1 MSNQRKSKRLEIVIP
16 LRITLLG
23 LGAQSPTIE
32 TRTRNISAA
41 GISTQLYV
49 VLTNKGFIIREGEKP
64 VNLIPYLVQG
74 SKEVAVEI
82 TVPPQEK
89 QVPAQGKITWYTLE
103 SRQDSYVLSV
113 GISLKEM
120 AAEDKKIWSQFVRR
134 NAQETGIAWLHL
146 QIWGIVF
153 FGSGI
158 VLCFAGLY
166 KGLFIIARI
175 GILLSLIG
183 LIGFI
188 VAWWKH
194 RSFMI
199 LKKFK
204 FFK

>member
-1 MSNQRKSKRLEIVIP
+1 MSNRRKSKRLEIAIP

-23 LGAQSPTIE
+23 LGVQPPTIE
-32 TRTRNISAA
+32 THTRNISAA
-41 GISTQLYV
+41 GISAQLYV
-49 VLTNKGFIIREGEKP
+49 ALTNKGFIIREGEKP

-82 TVPPQEK
+82 TIPPQQK
-89 QVPAQGKITWYTLE
+89 HVPAQGTITWYTLE

-113 GISLKEM
+113 GISFKEM
-120 AAEDKKIWSQFVRR
+120 AAEDKKIWSQFVHR
-134 NAQETGIAWLHL
+134 NVQETGIAWLHV
-146 QIWGIVF
+146 QIWAIVF

-158 VLCFAGLY
+158 VLFFACFY
-166 KGLFIIARI
+166 KGFGIITRI
-175 GILLSLIG
+175 GILLSLVG

-194 RSFMI
+194 RSFML

>member
-1 MSNQRKSKRLEIVIP
+1 MSNQRKSKRLEIAVP
-16 LRITLLG
+16 VRITLLG
-23 LGAQSPTIE
+23 LSAPSPTIE

-49 VLTNKGFIIREGEKP
+49 ALTNKGFIIREGEKP

-82 TVPPQEK
+82 TIPSQEK

-103 SRQDSYVLSV
+103 SRQDSYTLSV

-134 NAQETGIAWLHL
+134 NAQETGIIWLHL
-146 QIWGIVF
+146 QIWSLVF

-158 VLCFAGLY
+158 ILFFAGFY
-166 KGLFIIARI
+166 KELAIIAWI
-175 GILLSLIG
+175 GISLSLIG

-188 VAWWKH
+188 VSWWKH
-194 RSFMI
+194 RSFML

>member
-1 MSNQRKSKRLEIVIP
+1 MSNRRKSKRREIAIP

-23 LGAQSPTIE
+23 LGAQFPATE
-32 TRTRNISAA
+32 TQTRNISAA
-41 GISTQLYV
+41 GISTQLHV
-49 VLTNKGFIIREGEKP
+49 ALTNKGFIIREGEKP

-74 SKEVAVEI
+74 SKEVAVKMTI
-82 TVPPQEK
+82 PPQGEEIS
-89 QVPAQGKITWYTLE
+89 VQGKITWYTLE
-103 SRQDSYVLSV
+103 SHQDSYVLTM

-120 AAEDKKIWSQFVRR
+120 PAEDKKIWSQFVRG
-134 NAQETGIAWLHL
+134 NIQETGIAWLHL

-158 VLCFAGLY
+158 LLFLAGIY
-166 KGLFIIARI
+166 KGLDILPLI
-175 GILLSLIG
+175 GTILSAVG

-188 VAWWKH
+188 VGWWKH
-194 RSFMI
+194 RSFLL

>member
-1 MSNQRKSKRLEIVIP
+1 MSNRRKSKRIEIAIP

-23 LGAQSPTIE
+23 LSAQSPAIE
-32 TRTRNISAA
+32 TQTRNISAA

-49 VLTNKGFIIREGEKP
+49 ALTNKGFIIREGEKP

-82 TVPPQEK
+82 TIPPQKK
-89 QVPAQGKITWYTLE
+89 QVSAQGKITWYTLE

-113 GISLKEM
+113 GTSFKEM
-120 AAEDKKIWSQFVRR
+120 TAEDKKIWSQFVRR
-134 NAQETGIAWLHL
+134 NAQETGMAWLHL

-158 VLCFAGLY
+158 VLFFVGFY
-166 KGLFIIARI
+166 KELGIIARI
-175 GILLSLIG
+175 GISLSLVG

-194 RSFMI
+194 RSFML